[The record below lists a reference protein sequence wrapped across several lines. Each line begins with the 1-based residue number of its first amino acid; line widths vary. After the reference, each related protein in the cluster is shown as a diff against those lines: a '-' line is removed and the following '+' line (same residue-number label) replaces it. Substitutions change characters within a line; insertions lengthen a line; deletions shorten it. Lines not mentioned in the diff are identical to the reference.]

1 MAVETAHRRHDRR
14 HVRQRQRVRRAAARR
29 QQPVMHFPLT
39 QGIIFQRKVGAV
51 QAVDGVSFSVKR
63 ARPSGWWASLVAA
76 SPRPAA
82 RSCSST
88 SRPPAKSF
96 FKGKDLTK
104 LDGGDMRKMRRHLQ
118 MIFQDPYASL
128 NPRMTVGNI
137 VSEPMQIHN
146 LVPKE
151 ERNQRVQE
159 LLQTVGLNP
168 YFANRYP
175 HEFSGGQRQRIGIA
189 RALAANPDFIVC
201 DEPVSAL
208 DVSIQAQIVNLLED
222 LQEQFGLTYLFIA
235 HDLSVVRHISDRVA
249 VMYLGKIVEMA
260 ERNALYDDPL
270 HPYTKALL
278 SAVPIPDPVIERK
291 RERIILTGDVPS
303 PINPPSRVS
312 FPHALPVCDGCLQAD
327 RPDPGRPGRRALRG
341 LSSLS
346 GFRRIVGAARFR
358 PAQASFRK
366 PRKSQFRDLYRHAAP
381 ASGAASEQSH
391 PAAHE
396 ADRDGARLLC
406 GGDFRA

>member
-1 MAVETAHRRHDRR
+1 MSAAVA
-14 HVRQRQRVRRAAARR
+14 
-29 QQPVMHFPLT
+29 QQSNATGATQGDGQPLLDVQNLKMHFPLT

-63 ARPSGWWASLVAA
+63 GETLGLVGESG
-76 SPRPAA
+76 
-82 RSCSST
+82 CGKST
-88 SRPPAKSF
+88 TGRAILQLYKPTDGNVIFNGS
-96 FKGKDLTK
+96 DLTT
-104 LDGGDMRKMRRHLQ
+104 LDGTQMRKMRRHLQ

-137 VSEPMQIHN
+137 VSEPMQIHK
-146 LVPKE
+146 LVAKN
-151 ERNQRVQE
+151 ERTQRVQE

-235 HDLSVVRHISDRVA
+235 HDLSVVRHISDRVP
-249 VMYLGKIVEMA
+249 VMYLGKIVEVA
-260 ERNALYDDPL
+260 DRNELYDTPL

-278 SAVPIPDPVIERK
+278 SAVPIPDPVIERQ

-303 PINPPSRVS
+303 PINPPSGCRFHTRCPYVMD
-312 FPHALPVCDGCLQAD
+312 VCKKVDPIFAEQGSGHFVACHLYPGSGADTAEQA
-327 RPDPGRPGRRALRG
+327 
-341 LSSLS
+341 
-346 GFRRIVGAARFR
+346 AAR
-358 PAQASFRK
+358 
-366 PRKSQFRDLYRHAAP
+366 AA
-381 ASGAASEQSH
+381 
-391 PAAHE
+391 
-396 ADRDGARLLC
+396 D
-406 GGDFRA
+406 